1 MYKDFRISVLDI
13 LGAQDN
19 QEALLNGVA
28 GMGNGMNEI
37 PGSIVS
43 VDTAPSQHKHV
54 VTATAGNNAETTNK
68 YQQPHPNT
76 FMGQNTSI
84 VEVPAP
90 PPVFNPT
97 KLPPII
103 CIIGGPGSN
112 KAMLCLKAISLIPGW
127 GHFRSVLRI
136 SFKSLMKFNL

>member
-1 MYKDFRISVLDI
+1 MDI

-43 VDTAPSQHKHV
+43 VDTAPSQPKHV

-68 YQQPHPNT
+68 YQPLHPNT

-90 PPVFNPT
+90 PPVFNAA

-127 GHFRSVLRI
+127 GHFRLVYPESVL
-136 SFKSLMKFNL
+136 NHQ